1 MKFMVVENF
10 FNNFSQIQDEFKK
23 IERFDYEEHPDI
35 KPKLQDKAFLK
46 YKWPGQRS
54 LDLKNTN
61 RFLTALFLKEYEEKF
76 RDFFDEKLGFAI
88 YTHLR
93 LKDTNKEDFL
103 HKDTPDSTY
112 SLLVYLSETNLES
125 GTAIYPDEEDTPSTT
140 VGFVQNRAVLFR
152 GEQRHKSINTYMQ
165 FWMHFWRPL
174 AAFLMS
180 FG

>member
-10 FNNFSQIQDEFKK
+10 FNNFSQIADEFKK
-23 IERFDYEEHPDI
+23 IQRYDYEEHPDI
-35 KPKLQDKAFLK
+35 KPKLEDKSFLK

-54 LDLKNTN
+54 EDLKKNN
-61 RFLTALFLKEYEEKF
+61 KFLTALFLKEYEDKF

-112 SLLVYLSETNLES
+112 SLLVYLSETNLNS
-125 GTAIYPDEEDTPSTT
+125 GTKLYDDFDKEVADIK
-140 VGFVQNRAVLFR
+140 FVQNRAVIFDSRYTHAAVNNHGDNEDNGRLTLNVFWKR
-152 GEQRHKSINTYMQ
+152 G
-165 FWMHFWRPL
+165 
-174 AAFLMS
+174 
-180 FG
+180 